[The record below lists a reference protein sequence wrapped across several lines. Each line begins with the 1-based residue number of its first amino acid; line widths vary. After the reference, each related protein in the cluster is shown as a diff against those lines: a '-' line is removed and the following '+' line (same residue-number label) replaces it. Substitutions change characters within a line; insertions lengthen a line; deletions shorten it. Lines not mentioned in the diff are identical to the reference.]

1 MSETGTGRYVEL
13 HARSAF
19 SFLRGASGPEKLIET
34 CAKLALPAI
43 GLCDRGGVYG
53 AARLFQRGREHGV
66 RAIVGAEVEMEDATV
81 GPLLVATR
89 EGYRNLCALLTAGH
103 LSGPTWGG
111 RGRRGGNGGRNGAAA
126 PRCDARG
133 LPQPLRPAHG
143 RPPRRAE
150 GGGAGELVL
159 SCGDERGGRPP
170 LRGGGGGASAGV

>member
-81 GPLLVATR
+81 VPLLVATR

-103 LSGPTWGG
+103 LGAPKGEGRVSWSSLAEMNAGLVALTGDEEGPV
-111 RGRRGGNGGRNGAAA
+111 RRAWRERGAA
-126 PRCDARG
+126 
-133 LPQPLRPAHG
+133 
-143 RPPRRAE
+143 
-150 GGGAGELVL
+150 
-159 SCGDERGGRPP
+159 
-170 LRGGGGGASAGV
+170 GGGGGVARMRRNFRGGSPLVGN